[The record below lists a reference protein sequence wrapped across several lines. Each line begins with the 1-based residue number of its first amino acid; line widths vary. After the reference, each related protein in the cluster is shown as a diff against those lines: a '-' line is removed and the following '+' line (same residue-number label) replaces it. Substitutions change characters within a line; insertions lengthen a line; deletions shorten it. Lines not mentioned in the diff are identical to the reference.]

1 MSELLQLI
9 ANGLVTGSILA
20 IAAVGVS
27 LVYGILRIVNFAQG
41 DLVFGAYVALAVNVG
56 WGGDIVVAA
65 LAAVLLTAALAVGI
79 EFALWRP
86 LRRKHA
92 GVFSLFIAAIGLALV
107 LRHVLFLVADAR
119 PRRYG
124 VDVFQVYELGPVRF
138 SQSQVVAVAIA
149 AAAIVFVGLM
159 LARTGLGKA
168 MRALSDNSSLAAVA
182 GIDVDRTVVL
192 TWIVAGGLAG
202 IAGLLQALVL
212 NAFTP
217 NFGFTLLLPI
227 FAAVVL
233 GGIGSAYG
241 ALVGGLVLG
250 LVTEVST
257 WSALAGGAPPV
268 YKPVVAFGVLIL
280 VALIRPQGVF
290 GKARVLLT
298 GALARVLGLRRG
310 DRGDL
315 RSSRSV
321 CRCSSASPG
330 SSTSGTP
337 RSWRS
342 APTDGHPRGER
353 VVPLWA
359 ASLAAIGAA
368 VAFGLPARAADFAP
382 PCRLP
387 RVTTIAFAEI
397 VRYIAINEQRL
408 TGGPVGTIALARPGA
423 PPPTTPSG
431 STSSAGSGLAR
442 GGDRRPC
449 DTGRDHARDRV
460 GGRSSSSRWSTPRF
474 ARRGGAC
481 CARSGRT
488 RTPRRP
494 SARTCSPTSSRR
506 SPSVPRSRPSR
517 DCSSPSSSP
526 SSAPATSTRCSRSSR
541 TRSDPRRD
549 GSELGAPVG
558 AVLFG
563 VIFAGT
569 RFRLVPFTLFDSAD
583 AYLRLVV
590 IGLILIA
597 LMLFRPQGLFGEREE
612 MVLE

>member
-1 MSELLQLI
+1 VSELLQLV

-27 LVYGILRIVNFAQG
+27 LVYGILRIVNFAHG
-41 DLVFGAYVALAVNVG
+41 EYLVFGAYVALAVNVG

-86 LRRKHA
+86 LRRKHS

-138 SQSQVVAVAIA
+138 SQSQVVAVVIA
-149 AAAIVFVGLM
+149 AAAIVFVGLL

-257 WSALAGGAPPV
+257 WSALAGGAPTV

-280 VALIRPQGVF
+280 VLLFRPQGVF
-290 GKARVLLT
+290 GKARVL
-298 GALARVLGLRRG
+298 
-310 DRGDL
+310 
-315 RSSRSV
+315 
-321 CRCSSASPG
+321 
-330 SSTSGTP
+330 
-337 RSWRS
+337 
-342 APTDGHPRGER
+342 
-353 VVPLWA
+353 
-359 ASLAAIGAA
+359 
-368 VAFGLPARAADFAP
+368 
-382 PCRLP
+382 
-387 RVTTIAFAEI
+387 
-397 VRYIAINEQRL
+397 
-408 TGGPVGTIALARPGA
+408 
-423 PPPTTPSG
+423 
-431 STSSAGSGLAR
+431 
-442 GGDRRPC
+442 
-449 DTGRDHARDRV
+449 
-460 GGRSSSSRWSTPRF
+460 
-474 ARRGGAC
+474 
-481 CARSGRT
+481 
-488 RTPRRP
+488 
-494 SARTCSPTSSRR
+494 
-506 SPSVPRSRPSR
+506 
-517 DCSSPSSSP
+517 
-526 SSAPATSTRCSRSSR
+526 
-541 TRSDPRRD
+541 
-549 GSELGAPVG
+549 
-558 AVLFG
+558 
-563 VIFAGT
+563 
-569 RFRLVPFTLFDSAD
+569 
-583 AYLRLVV
+583 
-590 IGLILIA
+590 
-597 LMLFRPQGLFGEREE
+597 
-612 MVLE
+612 

>member
-41 DLVFGAYVALAVNVG
+41 RYLVFGAYVALAVNVG

-182 GIDVDRTVVL
+182 GIDVDHRRPHL
-192 TWIVAGGLAG
+192 DRGGGLAG

-280 VALIRPQGVF
+280 VALISPRASSGRRACCGWRLSLEFWAFVGVIA
-290 GKARVLLT
+290 GIY
-298 GALARVLGLRRG
+298 
-310 DRGDL
+310 DL
-315 RSSRSV
+315 RARSAGAV
-321 CRCSSASPG
+321 RLPG

-342 APTDGHPRGER
+342 APT
-353 VVPLWA
+353 
-359 ASLAAIGAA
+359 
-368 VAFGLPARAADFAP
+368 
-382 PCRLP
+382 
-387 RVTTIAFAEI
+387 
-397 VRYIAINEQRL
+397 
-408 TGGPVGTIALARPGA
+408 
-423 PPPTTPSG
+423 
-431 STSSAGSGLAR
+431 
-442 GGDRRPC
+442 
-449 DTGRDHARDRV
+449 
-460 GGRSSSSRWSTPRF
+460 RW
-474 ARRGGAC
+474 
-481 CARSGRT
+481 
-488 RTPRRP
+488 
-494 SARTCSPTSSRR
+494 
-506 SPSVPRSRPSR
+506 
-517 DCSSPSSSP
+517 PSSW
-526 SSAPATSTRCSRSSR
+526 
-541 TRSDPRRD
+541 
-549 GSELGAPVG
+549 
-558 AVLFG
+558 
-563 VIFAGT
+563 
-569 RFRLVPFTLFDSAD
+569 
-583 AYLRLVV
+583 
-590 IGLILIA
+590 
-597 LMLFRPQGLFGEREE
+597 
-612 MVLE
+612 